1 MSMKQIVTLLLGVLM
16 LAACGERGQG
26 GTEAHGMYYWRTTL
40 RLDSAERRFLA
51 RHDVRRLYVRYFD
64 VVADEGG
71 GAMPHATLA
80 FADSLPRGVE
90 RVPVV
95 YIVNEV
101 MRHPVDSLPRLIVRR
116 VRQMNDAHEVKGVS
130 ELQVDCD
137 WTTSTQARYFAFLR
151 RLRDLCHAEGLRLTT
166 TIRLHQ
172 LMLAAPPVDGG
183 VLMVYNTGDVTRL
196 DVSKPI
202 LDIKDVRPYLRHLP
216 HYRLPLTA
224 AYPLFTW
231 RVLFRRGRFVGIMHG
246 KDDLPVL
253 QGDSIAV
260 RQPGLRDIL
269 DVRRA
274 IDDVRPDVHREV
286 ILYDL
291 SKKNIQRFN
300 PNDYET
306 MFQGD

>member
-1 MSMKQIVTLLLGVLM
+1 MKQLAMMLLGVLL
-16 LAACGERGQG
+16 LAACGERGLDG
-26 GTEAHGMYYWRTTL
+26 AGNHGMYYWRTTL

-51 RHDVRRLYVRYFD
+51 RHDVRRLYMRYFD
-64 VVADEGG
+64 VVPDGRG
-71 GAMPHATLA
+71 GAMPNATISLD
-80 FADSLPRGVE
+80 DSLPRGVE
-90 RVPVV
+90 PVPVV
-95 YIVNEV
+95 FIVNDV
-101 MRHPVDSLPRLIVRR
+101 MRHNVDSLPRLILRR
-116 VRQMNDAHEVKGVS
+116 VRQMNETHDVRGMR

-137 WTTSTQARYFAFLR
+137 WTTTTQARYFDFLR
-151 RLRDLCHAEGLRLTT
+151 RLRELCRAEGLRLTA

-172 LMLAAPPVDGG
+172 LMLAVPPADGG

-196 DVSKPI
+196 EVEKPI
-202 LDIKDVRPYLRHLP
+202 LDIKDVRLYLRHLP
-216 HYRLPLTA
+216 HYRLPLAA

-231 RVLFRRGRFVGIMHG
+231 QVLFRRGRFVGIMHG

-260 RQPGLRDIL
+260 RKPELRDIL

-274 IDDVRPDVHREV
+274 IEEVRPDIHGEV

-291 SKKNIQRFN
+291 STKNIQRFN

-306 MFQGD
+306 IFHGD